1 MILSILNKFRHT
13 LAGLVLV
20 GMLVPA
26 SASSNA
32 DVCSPFQGG
41 KVDSAVVQHM
51 LDAASKGQLYQIQSD
66 TSRIGFCIDSP
77 IGLIEGDFKQFQGG
91 FTMEQQ
97 AGNNQGKALFRIET
111 GSVDV
116 SNSFVRN
123 MLEGESFLDSE
134 HFPEMLF
141 VSKGFYWVN
150 ENEAVLVGDLT
161 IRDVTRTVGFHVEM
175 IEQESEIGQD
185 GQLVQVKAST
195 RISRA
200 AFGIIS
206 MSSVVSDD
214 ISLCMQVEA
223 VRYSA

>member
-1 MILSILNKFRHT
+1 MD
-13 LAGLVLV
+13 
-20 GMLVPA
+20 
-26 SASSNA
+26 SS
-32 DVCSPFQGG
+32 
-41 KVDSAVVQHM
+41 VVQHM
-51 LDAASKGQLYQIQSD
+51 LDAASKGQLYQIQPD

-97 AGNNQGKALFRIET
+97 ASNTEGKALFRVET
-111 GSVDV
+111 DSVEV
-116 SNSFVRN
+116 PNSLVRR

-175 IEQESEIGQD
+175 IEQESEIGD
-185 GQLVQVKAST
+185 DRQLVQVKAST

>member
-1 MILSILNKFRHT
+1 MILSIINRLRHVLAGLI
-13 LAGLVLV
+13 LAGLVT
-20 GMLVPA
+20 PA
-26 SASSNA
+26 YASDNP

-41 KVDSAVVQHM
+41 KVDASIVQHM
-51 LDAASKGQLYQIQSD
+51 LDAASKGQLYQIQPD

-77 IGLIEGDFKQFQGG
+77 IGLIEGNFKQFQGG

-97 AGNNQGKALFRIET
+97 AGNTEGKALFRVET
-111 GSVDV
+111 GSVEV
-116 SNSFVRN
+116 PNSLVRK

-175 IEQESEIGQD
+175 IEQESEIGD
-185 GQLVQVKAST
+185 DRQLVQVKAST